1 MKNSNTIIV
10 KHEWDSKLHSD
21 WTLLLSGPDILY
33 SSKED
38 RSVWPMRVAVP
49 GGDDIQAKAQEKL
62 ALLKALSH
70 SGGDNVRSENSCLL
84 FPFFISTSGSA
95 PHDMI

>member
-1 MKNSNTIIV
+1 MKNSNTILV

-33 SSKED
+33 ISKED
-38 RSVWPMRVAVP
+38 RLVWPTGVAVP

-62 ALLKALSH
+62 ASLKDLSRRR
-70 SGGDNVRSENSCLL
+70 GDNVRSENSCLL

-95 PHDMI
+95 PHDMT